1 MLNRSKLIALL
12 VLVCAWPAL
21 AWGQQEMRSSTKG
34 SSTPLPITGT
44 SIDSNHNALDT
55 NLANLGVRFTGADT
69 TNDVQRV
76 ESQWEY
82 EDVSASQTD
91 QLMGT
96 TGAAGDLLHALKC
109 ETSAASVG
117 KVTVKDGAGSSFTI
131 FLAQGAA
138 AMLDSP
144 ALDWVS
150 VNGAWSVTTGT
161 NTTCRVS
168 GRFS

>member
-1 MLNRSKLIALL
+1 MQLRVSAT
-12 VLVCAWPAL
+12 AL
-21 AWGQQEMRSSTKG
+21 AILLSAPLTFAGTLAPGGGST
-34 SSTPLPITGT
+34 TGVL
-44 SIDSNHNALDT
+44 DANSNVGT
-55 NLANLGVRFTGADT
+55 TLATTLAGEDI
-69 TNDVQRV
+69 TNDVQRI
-76 ESQWEY
+76 EFQWEY
-82 EDVSASQTD
+82 EDVAASQTD
-91 QLMGT
+91 QALGT

-117 KVTVKDGAGSSFTI
+117 TVTVKDGSGSSFTI
-131 FLAQGAA
+131 FLAQSAA
-138 AMLDSP
+138 AILDSP

>member
-1 MLNRSKLIALL
+1 MQLRVSAT
-12 VLVCAWPAL
+12 AL
-21 AWGQQEMRSSTKG
+21 AILLSAPLTFAGTLAPGGG
-34 SSTPLPITGT
+34 SPTGVL
-44 SIDSNHNALDT
+44 DANSNVGT
-55 NLANLGVRFTGADT
+55 TLATTLAGEDI
-69 TNDVQRV
+69 TNDVQRI

-82 EDVSASQTD
+82 EDVAASQTD
-91 QLMGT
+91 QALGT

-109 ETSAASVG
+109 ATSAASVG
-117 KVTVKDGAGSSFTI
+117 TVTVKDGSGSSLTI
-131 FLAQGAA
+131 FLAQSAA
-138 AMLDSP
+138 AILDSP

>member
-1 MLNRSKLIALL
+1 MKKWLWLCLLIPFVPVPASACPERFSDLTNEACRST
-12 VLVCAWPAL
+12 L
-21 AWGQQEMRSSTKG
+21 AT
-34 SSTPLPITGT
+34 T
-44 SIDSNHNALDT
+44 
-55 NLANLGVRFTGADT
+55 LAGEDV
-69 TNDVQRV
+69 TNDVQRI

-82 EDVSASQTD
+82 EDVAASQTD
-91 QLMGT
+91 QAMGA

-109 ETSAASVG
+109 ATSAASVG
-117 KVTVKDGAGSSFTI
+117 TVTVKDGSGSSFTI
-131 FLAQGAA
+131 FLAQSAA
-138 AMLDSP
+138 AILDSP